1 MTDVDAQVR
10 DRVAL
15 QDLAVEYANAIDA
28 RQWHRLDQVFL
39 PDARIDYSAT
49 GGIDA
54 PYPEIKPWL
63 AKSLSFFRRHMH
75 LMGNFHFEI
84 SGDQATGQVAC
95 YNPMVIRNLLGIGTR
110 TVVFGIWYHDRYVRS
125 EQGWRI
131 ASRRQELCYTL
142 NMPLW
147 MRIGRYLY
155 VKLQARARRRLAVSP
170 MS

>member
-1 MTDVDAQVR
+1 MTEAKLNLQ

-15 QDLAVEYANAIDA
+15 ETLAIEYANAIDA
-28 RQWHRLDQVFL
+28 RQWDRLDSVFL

-63 AKSLSFFRRHMH
+63 AKSLSFFRSYMH
-75 LMGNFHFEI
+75 LMGNFHFEV
-84 SGDQATGQVAC
+84 SGDHATGQVAC
-95 YNPMVIRNLLGIGTR
+95 YNPMVIRNLLGVGTR

-131 ASRRQELCYTL
+131 ASRRQELCYSL

-155 VKLQARARRRLAVSP
+155 TKFQAKPRRD
-170 MS
+170 

>member
-1 MTDVDAQVR
+1 MTQANANLQ

-15 QDLAVEYANAIDA
+15 EDLAIEYANAIDA
-28 RQWHRLDQVFL
+28 RQWDRLDSVFL

-54 PYPEIKPWL
+54 SYAEIKPWL
-63 AKSLSFFRRHMH
+63 AKSLSFFRSHMH
-75 LMGNFHFEI
+75 LMGNFRFEI
-84 SGDQATGQVAC
+84 AGDQATGQVAC
-95 YNPMVIRNLLGIGTR
+95 YNPMVIRNLLGVGTR
-110 TVVFGIWYHDRYVRS
+110 TVVFGIWYHDRYVRG

-142 NMPLW
+142 GMPLW

-155 VKLQARARRRLAVSP
+155 AKLQARQRRG
-170 MS
+170 

>member
-1 MTDVDAQVR
+1 MTEGTQQ
-10 DRVAL
+10 L
-15 QDLAVEYANAIDA
+15 QDRMALEALAIEYANAIDA
-28 RQWHRLDQVFL
+28 RQWDRLDQVFL

-54 PYPEIKPWL
+54 PYPQIKPWL
-63 AKSLSFFRRHMH
+63 AKSLSFFRSYMH

-84 SGDQATGQVAC
+84 SGDQATGRVAC

-110 TVVFGIWYHDRYVRS
+110 TVIFGIWYQDRYVRGA
-125 EQGWRI
+125 QGWRI

-155 VKLQARARRRLAVSP
+155 ARFQPKPGRD
-170 MS
+170 